1 MGLMDGISA
10 EDRIQIKFSDFYTLV
25 KQAAKAILMANAV
38 KCEVPHKY
46 IMEMLTGESNL
57 LSEYKTTDLSP
68 EEIKERA
75 EKLKEYEAFGLSPK
89 ELADVD
95 RLYSDMCKKVANLTK
110 RNEELEKEVASR
122 ATNIPEQ
129 ATQTPCEDRE
139 PGTDTESVAEEC
151 PASAPENVEGGDT
164 HTETPEKSK
173 RPIDIGKIMALK
185 NAGWK
190 IKDIADEMHM
200 EPQAVSN
207 AIWRHKKSTEGK
219 DNEKS

>member
-57 LSEYKTTDLSP
+57 LSEYRATGLSPDLIENLKKSIEGYKESGLSP
-68 EEIKERA
+68 EEIKERT
-75 EKLKEYEAFGLSPK
+75 EKLKEYEVFGLSPK

-95 RLYSDMCKKVANLTK
+95 RLYSNMCEKVAALTK

-129 ATQTPCEDRE
+129 ATQMLCENSDL
-139 PGTDTESVAEEC
+139 GSDTEEVAKESTASVPE
-151 PASAPENVEGGDT
+151 SAEGGGHPHRST
-164 HTETPEKSK
+164 RKVK
-173 RPIDIGKIMALK
+173 K
-185 NAGWK
+185 
-190 IKDIADEMHM
+190 AD
-200 EPQAVSN
+200 
-207 AIWRHKKSTEGK
+207 
-219 DNEKS
+219 